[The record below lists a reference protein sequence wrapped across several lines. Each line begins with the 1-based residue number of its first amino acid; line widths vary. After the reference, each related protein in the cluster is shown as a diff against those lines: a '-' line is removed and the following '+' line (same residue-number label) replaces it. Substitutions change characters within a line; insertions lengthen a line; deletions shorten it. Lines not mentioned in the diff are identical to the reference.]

1 MYEIWLI
8 INTFYELALANL
20 GLVIGVLVIW
30 LALMVV
36 TQLKKSQPWRKGVKP
51 ALLVAIVVWA
61 VSFALVPGLTKS
73 SFANVTYIVDYL
85 VVAGVA
91 AAIAGLVALF
101 VGPLYL
107 LSKS

>member
-36 TQLKKSQPWRKGVKP
+36 THLKKSLPWSKGVKP
-51 ALLVAIVVWA
+51 ALLVAVAVWV
-61 VSFALVPGLTKS
+61 VSFVLVPGLTKS

-91 AAIAGLVALF
+91 AAMAGLVALF
-101 VGPLYL
+101 VGPIYL
-107 LSKS
+107 LTKS